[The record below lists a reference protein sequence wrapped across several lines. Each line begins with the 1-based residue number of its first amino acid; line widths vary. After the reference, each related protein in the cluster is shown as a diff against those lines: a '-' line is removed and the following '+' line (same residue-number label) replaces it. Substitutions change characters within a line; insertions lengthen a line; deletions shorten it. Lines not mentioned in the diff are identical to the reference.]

1 MGIGRVASNE
11 MKWPRIA
18 NTEVWRSQKTA
29 MNINALQPE
38 RMPCSPIKTRLS
50 VALTDRRCDP
60 VGSGTIVLDEVLILS
75 GTG

>member
-1 MGIGRVASNE
+1 
-11 MKWPRIA
+11 
-18 NTEVWRSQKTA
+18 
-29 MNINALQPE
+29 
-38 RMPCSPIKTRLS
+38 LS